1 MTVPVVQIDEARRS
15 LQQDLRAKAKKK
27 RELAKAKR
35 PPAKASASEASLNEI
50 RDAISALHE
59 MVKKGTA
66 GSVSFNVTARDASGR
81 IKSFTVDQK

>member
-1 MTVPVVQIDEARRS
+1 MTIPVQIDEARRS

-35 PPAKASASEASLNEI
+35 PPAKARASEASLNEI

-66 GSVSFNVTARDASGR
+66 GSVSFNVTERDSSGR
-81 IKSFTVDQK
+81 IKSFTVDQR